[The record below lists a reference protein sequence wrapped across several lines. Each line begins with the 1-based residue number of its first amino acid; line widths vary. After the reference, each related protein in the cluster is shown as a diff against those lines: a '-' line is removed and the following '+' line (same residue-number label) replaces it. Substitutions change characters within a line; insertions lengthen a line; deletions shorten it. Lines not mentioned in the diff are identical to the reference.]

1 MDGGAN
7 YSQDGAENWLGTLR
21 DKALRAMQICGYL
34 NLNIGGGMGF
44 WSIFGK
50 MFYGKKCK

>member
-1 MDGGAN
+1 MDGDAN
-7 YSQDGAENWLGTLR
+7 YSQYSAENWLGTLR